1 MASSFDTLPLDIHFQ
16 ILSHLTEVSVGTGR
30 FAKHSFFPLSKVSKT
45 INNAVESYCQHLLQ
59 LNYTRYRDT
68 KSSIPTPPFLST
80 KAQTYRQVYLTSAY
94 RRCRYCN
101 SSTKH
106 VSSQDSSVRCCRRCD
121 RQQCQLLAQWQ
132 HKINSSFAEREYGV
146 PEATLLAS
154 VPYTLSGEVK
164 LLNKKQVVEF
174 ATKYHNVDDIQTYI
188 NAKSEVCN
196 RAQKSFMA
204 ESSRLW
210 MERHVQLAVLHRC
223 WRDELKELGLSEHDI
238 GIEVQKRR
246 EEYHREWERMR
257 DGAWSKRYPW
267 FGNVDL
273 ENVEIYKCMKE
284 MQEKGPQG
292 VPDAVEILGNIWYQT
307 TPPPLEADEDARG
320 SSAES
325 AQSGDEARPVSLV
338 TQENQVSVDTCKA
351 LSKTGDNPNPTI
363 DGKSKA
369 DLAQNSEITT
379 NDAGKEHE
387 DENTQAVH

>member
-1 MASSFDTLPLDIHFQ
+1 M
-16 ILSHLTEVSVGTGR
+16 
-30 FAKHSFFPLSKVSKT
+30 
-45 INNAVESYCQHLLQ
+45 
-59 LNYTRYRDT
+59 
-68 KSSIPTPPFLST
+68 
-80 KAQTYRQVYLTSAY
+80 
-94 RRCRYCN
+94 
-101 SSTKH
+101 
-106 VSSQDSSVRCCRRCD
+106 SSQDSSVRCCRHCD
-121 RQQCQLLAQWQ
+121 RQQRQLLAQWQ

-154 VPYTLSGEVK
+154 VPHTLSGEVK

-174 ATKYHNVDDIQTYI
+174 AAKYHNVDDIQTYI

-210 MERHVQLAVLHRC
+210 MERHVQLVVLHRC
-223 WRDELKELGLSEHDI
+223 WRDELEKQGLSGHEI

-292 VPDAVEILGNIWYQT
+292 VPDAVEILGNVWYQA
-307 TPPPLEADEDARG
+307 TPPPLEADEDAQG
-320 SSAES
+320 SSSES
-325 AQSGDEARPVSLV
+325 AQSGDEARPAGGV
-338 TQENQVSVDTCKA
+338 TQENQVPVDNRTQEA
-351 LSKTGDNPNPTI
+351 LSKTGDNPNPMI
-363 DGKSKA
+363 DGTSKA
-369 DLAQNSEITT
+369 DVAKNLETTT
-379 NDAGKEHE
+379 NDVGKEHE
-387 DENTQAVH
+387 DENTQAVHQESL